1 MHSRM
6 GPSRGHQRILVTVAV
21 LVALAGVVQ
30 FWRLRTV
37 NADLTNQLVRVE
49 RLLQEAE
56 KKSSMIDSQ
65 RKETSEDLKKVN
77 AKLQQLQI
85 TKDEDSMRCK
95 QLQEDMEEI
104 MEKKSALQKELD
116 DDKATHNGELHDM
129 ASKLKTLQL
138 ELTENRR
145 QSDAEVAALRQQLAE
160 AEQTVGDASSC
171 RAQLTHAQTE
181 LIKCQSMPA
190 VQPAAPRQPGTAGSG
205 PAAAAVVPGD
215 NGSKWPGLVAPKPQL
230 GQQLFESAGL
240 SGGFQQAQGQVVAA
254 RRVLPTP
261 PGAAAAAAGPKSS
274 SSTSSVRPAV
284 ADALETLD
292 KPQGGE
298 EAAEG
303 AGALAAEGAGV
314 LAPPHQLPERQEE
327 KEEEEGG
334 EGEQQ
339 EEGDQDGDGGIQY
352 PMDDGKADA
361 MDDHPDTDN
370 EAKDAELIKGLK
382 ELSNK
387 SGQGADQQPGPA
399 EGELSGPEMV
409 GAVPPP
415 DLTGGVQPH
424 LPLR

>member
-1 MHSRM
+1 M

-37 NADLTNQLVRVE
+37 NADLTNQLMRVE
-49 RLLQEAE
+49 GLLQEAE

-129 ASKLKTLQL
+129 ASKLKTLQS
-138 ELTENRR
+138 ELTESRR

-160 AEQTVGDASSC
+160 AEQTVGDTASC

-190 VQPAAPRQPGTAGSG
+190 VQPAAPRQPGTADTG

-261 PGAAAAAAGPKSS
+261 PGAAAAAVGPKSS
-274 SSTSSVRPAV
+274 STTSSVRPAV

-303 AGALAAEGAGV
+303 AGVLAA
-314 LAPPHQLPERQEE
+314 PHQLPERQEE

-361 MDDHPDTDN
+361 MDDHPDTEN

-399 EGELSGPEMV
+399 EGELSGPEM

-415 DLTGGVQPH
+415 DLTGGVEPH